1 MCSRLNAVQRDASHR
16 ARKQVVNSPFSVKDR
31 ICPLRVTLSM
41 SQLLQ
46 RNRDGLQK
54 MTSVI
59 SCNVL
64 SIGTKLSDISPVD
77 KKIADFSSPAKEHT
91 RTGKFGVDMEYMT
104 LCMGLWRIQAVQ
116 KNVLPA
122 YCPVTIWITYF
133 FISLT
138 SSKWCQS
145 LLERTILNTTSSSKD
160 VWWSIQVF
168 LTIHDD
174 TKASGI
180 WVERIGR
187 LSYIS

>member
-133 FISLT
+133 LFLWPHPSDVSLC
-138 SSKWCQS
+138 WNEQY
-145 LLERTILNTTSSSKD
+145 
-160 VWWSIQVF
+160 WIQQVHRKTF
-168 LTIHDD
+168 DGVSRSFWLYMMIQ
-174 TKASGI
+174 
-180 WVERIGR
+180 R
-187 LSYIS
+187 LQESE

>member
-1 MCSRLNAVQRDASHR
+1 MCSRLNTVQRDTSYR
-16 ARKQVVNSPFSVKDR
+16 ARKHVVNSPFSVKGN

-46 RNRDGLQK
+46 RNRDSLQK

-77 KKIADFSSPAKEHT
+77 KKIAIFSSPAKKHT
-91 RTGKFGVDMEYMT
+91 RTGKFVVDMDYMT
-104 LCMGLWRIQAVQ
+104 LFTGLWRIQAVQ
-116 KNVLPA
+116 KNALPA
-122 YCPVTIWITYF
+122 NSPATLWITYF

-160 VWWSIQVF
+160 VWGSIQVF

-187 LSYIS
+187 MSYIS